1 MWKLVATAQGLIH
14 IASPRA
20 PRSSQGSIGLSPT
33 SSGCHNGAHQLIIY
47 EDHEIMSRQTP
58 TSIYIIYIYICI
70 ILYTSIYYIAIP
82 RGPSGHLG
90 TLHSPALQHDRCRVV
105 MGSAAMATEKVP
117 RFLWSWR
124 TTMDTWSGHVWTCFP
139 KWMEKV
145 PKCWSDMNFVWDTWI
160 IHGHYLRAGQLGV
173 VFSVNFLGL

>member
-1 MWKLVATAQGLIH
+1 MFVKRWWVVGKMGSLPCFLM
-14 IASPRA
+14 RA
-20 PRSSQGSIGLSPT
+20 YWSFEL
-33 SSGCHNGAHQLIIY
+33 GACS
-47 EDHEIMSRQTP
+47 MRQI
-58 TSIYIIYIYICI
+58 SYNYWCLYIYICI
-70 ILYTSIYYIAIP
+70 ILYTSIYIYILYIIILHTSIYYIAIP